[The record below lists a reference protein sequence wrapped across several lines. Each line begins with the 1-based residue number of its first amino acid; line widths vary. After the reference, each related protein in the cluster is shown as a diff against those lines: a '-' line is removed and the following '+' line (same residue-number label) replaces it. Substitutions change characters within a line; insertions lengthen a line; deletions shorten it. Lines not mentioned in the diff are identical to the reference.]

1 MAAASLVKRTGR
13 RFGGFA
19 RVKSAAYTPPGTC
32 RDRLAEIPWNN
43 VRAPVKAFFGRWKR
57 VIGNG
62 LRFRT
67 EDRRNTGIAI
77 PIRVL
82 NYMLDPGR
90 PDFARIA

>member
-1 MAAASLVKRTGR
+1 VTPTVIAWQ
-13 RFGGFA
+13 
-19 RVKSAAYTPPGTC
+19 KSSGY
-32 RDRLAEIPWNN
+32 N
-43 VRAPVKAFFGRWKR
+43 VRALVKAFFSRWKR

>member
-1 MAAASLVKRTGR
+1 MTPTVIAWQ
-13 RFGGFA
+13 
-19 RVKSAAYTPPGTC
+19 KSSGY
-32 RDRLAEIPWNN
+32 N
-43 VRAPVKAFFGRWKR
+43 VRALVKAFFSRWKR

>member
-1 MAAASLVKRTGR
+1 MTPTVTAWQ
-13 RFGGFA
+13 
-19 RVKSAAYTPPGTC
+19 KSSGY
-32 RDRLAEIPWNN
+32 N
-43 VRAPVKAFFGRWKR
+43 VRALVKAFFSRWKR

>member
-1 MAAASLVKRTGR
+1 MTPTVTAWQ
-13 RFGGFA
+13 
-19 RVKSAAYTPPGTC
+19 KSSGY
-32 RDRLAEIPWNN
+32 N
-43 VRAPVKAFFGRWKR
+43 VRALVKAFFSRWKR
-57 VIGNG
+57 VIDNG

-77 PIRVL
+77 PIRAL

>member
-1 MAAASLVKRTGR
+1 MTPTVIAWQ
-13 RFGGFA
+13 
-19 RVKSAAYTPPGTC
+19 KSSGY
-32 RDRLAEIPWNN
+32 N
-43 VRAPVKAFFGRWKR
+43 VRALVKAFFSRWKR

-67 EDRRNTGIAI
+67 KDRRNTGIAI

>member
-1 MAAASLVKRTGR
+1 MTAWQ
-13 RFGGFA
+13 
-19 RVKSAAYTPPGTC
+19 KSPGY
-32 RDRLAEIPWNN
+32 N
-43 VRAPVKAFFGRWKR
+43 VRAPVKTFFSRWKR

>member
-1 MAAASLVKRTGR
+1 MTPTVTAWQ
-13 RFGGFA
+13 
-19 RVKSAAYTPPGTC
+19 KSSRY
-32 RDRLAEIPWNN
+32 N
-43 VRAPVKAFFGRWKR
+43 VRAPVKAFFSRWKR
-57 VIGNG
+57 VIDNG

>member
-1 MAAASLVKRTGR
+1 VTPTVTAWQ
-13 RFGGFA
+13 
-19 RVKSAAYTPPGTC
+19 KSSGY
-32 RDRLAEIPWNN
+32 N
-43 VRAPVKAFFGRWKR
+43 VRALVKAFFSRWKR

-82 NYMLDPGR
+82 NYMPDPGR

>member
-1 MAAASLVKRTGR
+1 MTPTYAWQ
-13 RFGGFA
+13 
-19 RVKSAAYTPPGTC
+19 KSSGY
-32 RDRLAEIPWNN
+32 N
-43 VRAPVKAFFGRWKR
+43 VRAPVKAFFSRWKR

-77 PIRVL
+77 PVRVL

>member
-32 RDRLAEIPWNN
+32 RDRLAEIPQYN
-43 VRAPVKAFFGRWKR
+43 VRAPVKAFFSRWKR
-57 VIGNG
+57 VIGNDRR
-62 LRFRT
+62 LRT
-67 EDRRNTGIAI
+67 ENRRNTGIAI
-77 PIRVL
+77 PVRVL

-90 PDFARIA
+90 SSFVRIA

>member
-1 MAAASLVKRTGR
+1 VTPTVTAWQ
-13 RFGGFA
+13 
-19 RVKSAAYTPPGTC
+19 KSSGY
-32 RDRLAEIPWNN
+32 N
-43 VRAPVKAFFGRWKR
+43 VRALVKAFFSRWKR